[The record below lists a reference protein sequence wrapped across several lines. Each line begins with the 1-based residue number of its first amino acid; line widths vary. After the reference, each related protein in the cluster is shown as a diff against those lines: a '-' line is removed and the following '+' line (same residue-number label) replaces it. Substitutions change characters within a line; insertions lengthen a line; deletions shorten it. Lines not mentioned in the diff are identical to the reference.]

1 MRDSGCSRLVLN
13 KFGDGH
19 RLAAVPVAAAA
30 GRAGH
35 RDEIGRC
42 SAQAF
47 HDLAGSV
54 QRELTLRREHLHR
67 EGDAPRAALG
77 HFRAGC
83 ASLLGYGHAPR
94 AACGQTILAAAF
106 ENAGDGFHEQR
117 VSFLVR
123 ISCASR
129 ESLPCVA
136 QGSCASCESSGMSRA
151 PNLPRA
157 IIERN
162 RPSRPSLS
170 LAG

>member
-47 HDLAGSV
+47 HDLAGRV

-83 ASLLGYGHAPR
+83 ASL
-94 AACGQTILAAAF
+94 
-106 ENAGDGFHEQR
+106 
-117 VSFLVR
+117 
-123 ISCASR
+123 
-129 ESLPCVA
+129 
-136 QGSCASCESSGMSRA
+136 
-151 PNLPRA
+151 
-157 IIERN
+157 
-162 RPSRPSLS
+162 
-170 LAG
+170 